1 MKKNITRIVVLLLCV
16 LIVTGCGSKI
26 PKLSNGDEAVVTLKG
41 GSKISAN
48 DLYTKLK
55 DDYALNALVNMIDK
69 NILEKEYKNKKKDA
83 TSDAEKTMKELED
96 AYGDDLLN
104 TIQYYTS
111 YSTIEGYKEYL
122 YINYLQNLAIEDYS
136 KKQITDKEIKDYYEK
151 EIVGDIKVN
160 HILIT
165 AKVKDDMTDDE
176 KKAKEDEAK
185 KKVEDIIAELKKTD
199 SKKIKDKFKELA
211 EKNSEDD
218 ATKSNGGSLGYINK
232 DTLDSSYDELVNA
245 AYKLKDGEYSTKVI
259 TTELGYHVILREASK
274 DKAPLKDVKDSI
286 IEKLATDY
294 KTKNPVASVKA
305 LQELRKSYDM
315 EIVDSELKTQ
325 YAKYIQ
331 NQLAQAQQQQNQSNS
346 QTDQQQNQSNSQ
358 AEKSN

>member
-1 MKKNITRIVVLLLCV
+1 MKKNITRVFVLALCV
-16 LIVTGCGSKI
+16 LMVSGCGSKI

-48 DLYTKLK
+48 ELYTELK
-55 DDYALNALVNMIDK
+55 DDYALNALINMIDK
-69 NILEKEYKNKKKDA
+69 KVLEKEYKDKKKDA
-83 TSDAEKTMKELED
+83 TKDADKTMKELED
-96 AYGDDLLN
+96 AYGDDLLS

-111 YSTIEGYKEYL
+111 YSTIEGYKDYL
-122 YINYLQNLAIEDYS
+122 YVNYLQNLAIEDYS
-136 KKQITDKEIKDYYEK
+136 KKQITDKEIKDYYDK
-151 EIVGDIKVN
+151 EVVGDIKVN

-165 AKVKDDMTDDE
+165 AEVKDDMTDDE

-185 KKVEDIIAELKKTD
+185 KKVEDIIKELKKTD

-211 EKNSEDD
+211 EKYSEDE
-218 ATKSNGGSLGYINK
+218 ATKSNSGSLGYINK
-232 DTLDSSYDELVNA
+232 DTLDSSYSELVTA

-259 TTELGYHVILREASK
+259 TTELGYHVIYREASK
-274 DKAPLKDVKDSI
+274 EKAPLKDVKESI
-286 IEKLATDY
+286 VEKLATDY

-331 NQLAQAQQQQNQSNS
+331 NQLNQAQQQQ
-346 QTDQQQNQSNSQ
+346 QQQQTQ
-358 AEKSN
+358 TQTTEKSN

>member
-1 MKKNITRIVVLLLCV
+1 MKKNITRIIVLALCV
-16 LIVTGCGSKI
+16 LMVTGCGSKI

-48 DLYTKLK
+48 ELYSELK

-69 NILEKEYKNKKKDA
+69 KILEKEYKSKMKDA
-83 TSDAEKTMKELED
+83 TKDADKTMKELED

-122 YINYLQNLAIEDYS
+122 YLNYLQNLAIEDYC
-136 KKQITDKEIKDYYEK
+136 KKQINDKDIKNYYDK

-185 KKVEDIIAELKKTD
+185 KKVEDIIKQLKKTD
-199 SKKIKDKFKELA
+199 SKKIKDTFKELA
-211 EKNSEDD
+211 AKNSEDES
-218 ATKSNGGSLGYINK
+218 TKNNSGSLGYINK
-232 DTLDSSYDELVNA
+232 DTLDSSYKDLVTA
-245 AYKLKDGEYSTKVI
+245 AYKLKDGEFSTSVI
-259 TTELGYHVILREASK
+259 TTELGYHVIYREASK
-274 DKAPLKDVKDSI
+274 EKSPLKDVKDSI
-286 IEKLATDY
+286 VEKLATEY
-294 KTKNPVASVKA
+294 KTNNPVASVKA
-305 LQELRKSYDM
+305 LQEIRKKYDM

-325 YAKYIQ
+325 YAKFIQ
-331 NQLAQAQQQQNQSNS
+331 NQLAQAQQQQNQAN
-346 QTDQQQNQSNSQ
+346 TT
-358 AEKSN
+358 K